1 MVPFQLTNILR
12 IISSLRW
19 TRSRLDQINFLLN
32 LKRRNVNDLSN
43 MVVGWAGMEK
53 EVGPL
58 SLAVLFKEKYNS
70 LK

>member
-1 MVPFQLTNILR
+1 M
-12 IISSLRW
+12 
-19 TRSRLDQINFLLN
+19 DQRNFLLN

-53 EVGPL
+53 EVGPP
-58 SLAVLFKEKYNS
+58 SLVVLFKEKYSS